1 MNLRSFYLALL
12 TRVFRPLEIE
22 YDPKASPTLDPAHLP
37 LDTKP
42 IHIHPANG
50 RPLPA
55 QQDIPAG
62 SHNPKITSSSYLD
75 TTRFG

>member
-12 TRVFRPLEIE
+12 ARGFGPLEIE
-22 YDPKASPTLDPAHLP
+22 DDPKASPTLNPAHLP
-37 LDTKP
+37 LDTEP
-42 IHIHPANG
+42 IHVHPANG

-62 SHNPKITSSSYLD
+62 SHNPKITSTSYLD
-75 TTRFG
+75 STRFG

>member
-12 TRVFRPLEIE
+12 ARGFGPLEIE
-22 YDPKASPTLDPAHLP
+22 DDSKASPTLDSAHLP
-37 LDTKP
+37 LDTEP

-62 SHNPKITSSSYLD
+62 SHNPSITSSYYLD
-75 TTRFG
+75 STRFG

>member
-1 MNLRSFYLALL
+1 MTLSRFYLALL
-12 TRVFRPLEIE
+12 ARGFGPLEIE
-22 YDPKASPTLDPAHLP
+22 DDSEASPTLNPAHLP
-37 LDTKP
+37 QDTEP
-42 IHIHPANG
+42 INIHPANG

-75 TTRFG
+75 STRFG

>member
-1 MNLRSFYLALL
+1 VNLSRSYQALL
-12 TRVFRPLEIE
+12 TRVFGPLEIE
-22 YDPKASPTLDPAHLP
+22 YDPKASPTLDFAHLP

-50 RPLPA
+50 RPLPT

-62 SHNPKITSSSYLD
+62 SHNPKIISPYYLD
-75 TTRFG
+75 STRFG